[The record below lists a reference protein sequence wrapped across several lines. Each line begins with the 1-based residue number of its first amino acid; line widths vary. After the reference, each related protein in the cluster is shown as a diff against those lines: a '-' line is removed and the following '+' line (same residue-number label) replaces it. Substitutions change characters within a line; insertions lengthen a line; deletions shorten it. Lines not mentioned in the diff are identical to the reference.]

1 MAEVAAKI
9 AEQLA
14 SRGGHSLGGLA
25 RQFKIMDDAGD
36 KKLDA
41 GDLKYGLQDFGIEI
55 SSDELAEFI
64 AHADSETDGV
74 LTYNE
79 FIVAIRGP
87 MSDDRKAVVDQA
99 YAKFDADGNGFVKI
113 DDIKAVY
120 SADEHPKVIS
130 GEMTPD
136 QVFAEFLQAFG
147 DKDADGMISQDEWYT
162 YYNTISAGVDNDEEF
177 ALIITNAWKLNE

>member
-14 SRGGHSLGGLA
+14 SRGGHSLGGLR

-41 GDLKYGLQDFGIEI
+41 GDLKYGLQEFGVEI
-55 SSDELAEFI
+55 SADELAEFI

-87 MSDDRKAVVDQA
+87 MNDDRKAVVDQA

-113 DDIKAVY
+113 DDI
-120 SADEHPKVIS
+120 
-130 GEMTPD
+130 
-136 QVFAEFLQAFG
+136 
-147 DKDADGMISQDEWYT
+147 
-162 YYNTISAGVDNDEEF
+162 
-177 ALIITNAWKLNE
+177 